1 MLYLVSCLNPRK
13 TRCRKQRI
21 PSLALRVAWHPS
33 VVGTAPFRR
42 PRDIAGVLLAATIPA
57 RPAFS
62 PLRFS
67 YRLQKLKQAFWK
79 GILKREIPDD
89 SLSNQCLATIAK
101 NWVAQA
107 PQQRMEHSLTLGR

>member
-1 MLYLVSCLNPRK
+1 LPYALLG
-13 TRCRKQRI
+13 I
-21 PSLALRVAWHPS
+21 LLSLALLHSGVHA
-33 VVGTAPFRR
+33 T
-42 PRDIAGVLLAATIPA
+42 IAGVLLAATIPA

-67 YRLQKLKQAFWK
+67 YRLQKLKQAFWE

-101 NWVAQA
+101 NWRGPPRHRSNAWSI
-107 PQQRMEHSLTLGR
+107 P